1 MKFSEFAEKMTA
13 EYNGKFP
20 ESKINIEP
28 CQMCGR
34 FIWIT
39 CSLSKNADEC
49 LYRIAG
55 NDMFHIRFMIDLPDN
70 FNFES
75 DEMPENI
82 VMENQMNNYKIIP
95 ENKYMAYASRRI
107 SYRKTAGAEKIIKA
121 FGKFTDKLYQSIID
135 DRNAGNIHENYI
147 DIVNRKIA

>member
-1 MKFSEFAEKMTA
+1 MKYAEFAEKMTA

-20 ESKINIEP
+20 KSHIDIKP
-28 CQMCGR
+28 
-34 FIWIT
+34 
-39 CSLSKNADEC
+39 CSLCGKMIYISLYLSENEKEC
-49 LYRIAG
+49 LYHIAG

-75 DEMPENI
+75 DEMPENMA
-82 VMENQMNNYKIIP
+82 MENQMNNYKIIP
-95 ENKYMAYASRRI
+95 ENKYMAYASRKI